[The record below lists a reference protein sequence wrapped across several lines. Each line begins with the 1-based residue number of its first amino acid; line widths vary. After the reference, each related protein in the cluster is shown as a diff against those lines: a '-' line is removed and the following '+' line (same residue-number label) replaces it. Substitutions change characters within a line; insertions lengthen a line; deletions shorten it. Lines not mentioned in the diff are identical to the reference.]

1 MLTCCLIPKS
11 GIERKVLVSHIDIA
25 FFSWVK
31 HFFSSQIKENFYGPN
46 ITNAYLRASNMMY
59 FKSQSQ
65 GNFSIKNNSK
75 AY

>member
-1 MLTCCLIPKS
+1 MLFDPK
-11 GIERKVLVSHIDIA
+11 IWDRKKSISQSHRHCI
-25 FFSWVK
+25 FSWVK
-31 HFFSSQIKENFYGPN
+31 HFFSSQIKEKFYGTN
-46 ITNAYLRASNMMY
+46 ITNAYLKASNMMY